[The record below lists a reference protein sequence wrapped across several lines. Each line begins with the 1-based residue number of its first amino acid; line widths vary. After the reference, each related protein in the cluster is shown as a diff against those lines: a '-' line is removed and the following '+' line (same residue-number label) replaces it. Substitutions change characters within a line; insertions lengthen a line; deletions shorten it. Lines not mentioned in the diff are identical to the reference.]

1 MNRAVIVEAKR
12 TPIGKKNGILK
23 DYEVQQLVAPLL
35 SFLGKGIERE
45 IDDVMLGNVVGPG
58 GNIARLSVLE
68 AGLSYHIPGVTID
81 RQCGAGLEAIRTA
94 CHLIQGGAGNCYI
107 AGGAE
112 STSTSPFQKR
122 ARFSPEAIGDPDMGV
137 AAEFVAERYNI
148 TREMQDEYAC
158 LSYKRT
164 LQALENGYIQDE
176 IFSLNGLLDEAI
188 KREMQYERM
197 IKRTKPAF
205 LQNGTV
211 TAGNSCGVNDG
222 ACAVLVM
229 EEGQARKL
237 GYKPVLRFVRS
248 VVVGVDPTLPGTG
261 PIFAVKKILNEMNVK
276 VEDIDYFEINEA
288 FASKVVACAK
298 GLQIP
303 YEKLNVNGGAIA
315 LGHPYGASGAMLVT
329 RLFYQAQREH
339 MKYGIATLGIGGGIG
354 LALLFEKVED

>member
-23 DYEVQQLVAPLL
+23 DYEVQQLAAPLL
-35 SFLGKGIERE
+35 SFLSKGVERE
-45 IDDVMLGNVVGPG
+45 IDDVILGNVVGPG
-58 GNIARLSVLE
+58 GNVARLSTLE
-68 AGLSYHIPGVTID
+68 AGLGYHIPGVTID

-94 CHLIQGGAGNCYI
+94 CHLIQGGAGKCYI
-107 AGGAE
+107 AGGVE
-112 STSTSPFQKR
+112 STSTSPFQNR
-122 ARFSPEAIGDPDMGV
+122 ARFSPETIGDPDMGI

-176 IFSLNGLLDEAI
+176 VLSLNGVLDEAI
-188 KREMQYERM
+188 KRKMQYERM

-229 EEGQARKL
+229 EEGQALKL
-237 GYKPVLRFVRS
+237 EYKPVLRFVRS
-248 VVVGVDPTLPGTG
+248 AVVGVDPNLPGTG
-261 PIFAVKKILNEMNVK
+261 PIFAVQKLLREMNLAI
-276 VEDIDYFEINEA
+276 EDIDCIEMNEA
-288 FASKVVACAK
+288 FASKIVACAK
-298 GLQIP
+298 ELQIP

-329 RLFYQAQREH
+329 RLFYQAKRDS
-339 MKYGIATLGIGGGIG
+339 MKYGMATLGIGGGIG

>member
-1 MNRAVIVEAKR
+1 M
-12 TPIGKKNGILK
+12 
-23 DYEVQQLVAPLL
+23 
-35 SFLGKGIERE
+35 
-45 IDDVMLGNVVGPG
+45 
-58 GNIARLSVLE
+58 
-68 AGLSYHIPGVTID
+68 PGVTID

-107 AGGAE
+107 AGE
-112 STSTSPFQKR
+112 QRVQVRHLFKR
-122 ARFSPEAIGDPDMGV
+122 GHDFHLKQLSDPDMGV

-176 IFSLNGLLDEAI
+176 ILSLNGLLDEAI

-248 VVVGVDPTLPGTG
+248 AVVGVDPTLPGTG
-261 PIFAVKKILNEMNVK
+261 PIFAVKKILNKMNVK

-298 GLQIP
+298 ELQIP

-329 RLFYQAQREH
+329 RLFYQAKRDS
-339 MKYGIATLGIGGGIG
+339 MKYGMATLGIGGGIG

>member
-45 IDDVMLGNVVGPG
+45 IDDVILGNVVGPG

-68 AGLSYHIPGVTID
+68 AGLSYHISGVTID

-94 CHLIQGGAGNCYI
+94 CHLIQGGAGKCYI
-107 AGGAE
+107 AGGVE
-112 STSTSPFQKR
+112 STSTSPFQNR
-122 ARFSPEAIGDPDMGV
+122 ARFSPETIGDPDMGV

-176 IFSLNGLLDEAI
+176 VLSLNGLLDEVI

-248 VVVGVDPTLPGTG
+248 AVVGVDPNLPGTG
-261 PIFAVKKILNEMNVK
+261 PIFAVQKLLREMNLAI
-276 VEDIDYFEINEA
+276 EDIDCIEMNEA
-288 FASKVVACAK
+288 FASKIVACAK
-298 GLQIP
+298 ELQIP

-329 RLFYQAQREH
+329 RLFYQTKRDS
-339 MKYGIATLGIGGGIG
+339 MKYGMATLGIGGGIG

>member
-1 MNRAVIVEAKR
+1 
-12 TPIGKKNGILK
+12 
-23 DYEVQQLVAPLL
+23 
-35 SFLGKGIERE
+35 
-45 IDDVMLGNVVGPG
+45 
-58 GNIARLSVLE
+58 
-68 AGLSYHIPGVTID
+68 
-81 RQCGAGLEAIRTA
+81 
-94 CHLIQGGAGNCYI
+94 
-107 AGGAE
+107 
-112 STSTSPFQKR
+112 
-122 ARFSPEAIGDPDMGV
+122 MGV

-176 IFSLNGLLDEAI
+176 VLSLNGLLDEVI

-248 VVVGVDPTLPGTG
+248 AVVGVDPNLPGTG
-261 PIFAVKKILNEMNVK
+261 PIFAVQKLLREMNLAI
-276 VEDIDYFEINEA
+276 EDIDCIEMNEA
-288 FASKVVACAK
+288 FASKIVACAK
-298 GLQIP
+298 ELQIP

-329 RLFYQAQREH
+329 RLFYQTKRDS
-339 MKYGIATLGIGGGIG
+339 MKYGMATLGIGGGIG